1 MCLCGVL
8 VPGFAPAPRVLAGPA
23 FGPAIVHPEPYDPA
37 PQYAFAYNIQDSL
50 TGDHKSQQETRD
62 GDVVKGIFLRNSIEM
77 QFYDQF
83 ELMTSCN
90 LYHTNRIIF
99 VD

>member
-1 MCLCGVL
+1 M
-8 VPGFAPAPRVLAGPA
+8 PGFAPAPRVLAGPA
-23 FGPAIVHPEPYDPA
+23 FGPAIVHPEPFDPA

-62 GDVVKGIFLRNSIEM
+62 GDVVKGINFLSEFHLECI
-77 QFYDQF
+77 FDQF
-83 ELMTSCN
+83 ELMTFCN
-90 LYHTNRIIF
+90 IVSYANRIIF